1 MNRRHSGGGDT
12 HYKMCKKIAQ
22 LTKVIYQLN
31 TQNED
36 YDARNAEMRRRHE
49 EELRT
54 VCSEAELRVEGL
66 RKAFREEE
74 EKRNGAVEAMKRG
87 YMVELQEAKDAYA
100 RKSASM
106 VDELSAS
113 KKRFEEV
120 IAEVRGKALEEAA
133 KKSAAKEA
141 ETAAL
146 CAAKD
151 EETARL
157 RASKEQEISNLVR
170 EYNERYKAMLAEQ
183 MDARDT
189 LEEKLQLLQSQLDAA
204 AAAHAEELQKWEQK
218 LHDSNN
224 VATSTSAELSRWKE
238 DCRCREA
245 EVSRLQQE
253 CDTLHRRLDAES
265 NSLGVSR
272 DVEATL
278 RQDAELLRTHL
289 KEVQEE
295 RDKLERALS
304 EKTTGLTKAS
314 ADITDLE
321 NQKSLLET
329 QQSHLLHDLNDA
341 EKENQQLLSRVE
353 ALDRRV
359 LELEEA
365 KKAAEQEIERRN
377 RAERLLE
384 ERCDELGQ
392 NASELVKK
400 HQEEINALQAK
411 HENALFDIHLASQK
425 SNDVFVTQLRREK
438 EELISHHTQELRRQ
452 QEQHDQ
458 QIENLTR
465 EHEKVLL
472 DLRGQLSSAD
482 SVGGDLRV
490 TVAQLRETVV
500 KLEEELN
507 AAKNEIRVVVKQKN
521 ELAAKCEAMRGD
533 HARRIAE
540 MEARMN
546 ASMNAEREVQI
557 GKRDALEAE
566 IASLRNKLQA
576 DAESS
581 ERNWE
586 SKIRAQAEEY
596 ESRLRQLREEHNNR
610 LRHLTELNNSANAQL
625 EARHQEQIRN
635 LMEAAKLQKEA
646 ERKESHSERKEFAKQ
661 LQRSE
666 GELQRAKD
674 QLDAMRQSAKEHATR
689 FYDEIQSQRQYI
701 AKFTADYELLQEELQ
716 KSNDEL
722 HGLREEYAQL
732 EKEMRLWKGRECDAR
747 QALERLE
754 EASSRSMKEVEALHR
769 DYVSSMEEKFL
780 QKTQAA
786 LAELRAS
793 LTAERNAVQL
803 RADGVIAAARQK
815 CADLQ
820 EEVKSLN
827 LKLDASVHDIRKRT
841 EELEREKSS
850 KEAAHREFTATLEA
864 MRRDFEDE
872 KESRRRDTEN
882 QLKEI
887 STNHKTII
895 DDLMGQHDE
904 ERTTQND
911 VIRKLQAALDELR
924 YRYEYRESREED
936 VAMINRLMREIKQK
950 DQALEKAI
958 HDIKMYKLE
967 LINREENYNKVFGR
981 RPLVEPG
988 SPADKAPRL
997 QQGMRENRDR
1007 PERRATQQ

>member
-36 YDARNAEMRRRHE
+36 YDERNAEMRRRHE

-54 VCSEAELRVEGL
+54 ICSEAERRVEGL

-87 YMVELQEAKDAYA
+87 YMAELQEAKDAYA

-113 KKRFEEV
+113 KKKFEEV

-133 KKSAAKEA
+133 KKSAANEA
-141 ETAAL
+141 ETVAL

-183 MDARDT
+183 MDARDA
-189 LEEKLQLLQSQLDAA
+189 LEEKLNLLQSQLDAA
-204 AAAHAEELQKWEQK
+204 TAAHAEELQKWEQK
-218 LHDSNN
+218 LHDSND
-224 VATSTSAELSRWKE
+224 VATSMSAELSRWKE

-289 KEVQEE
+289 KEVQEG

-329 QQSHLLHDLNDA
+329 QQGRLLHDLNDA
-341 EKENQQLLSRVE
+341 KKENQQLLSRVE

-365 KKAAEQEIERRN
+365 KKAAEQEIGRRS

-452 QEQHDQ
+452 KEQHDQ
-458 QIENLTR
+458 QIEKLTR

-490 TVAQLRETVV
+490 TIAQLRETVV

-507 AAKNEIRVVVKQKN
+507 TAKNEIQVLVTQKN

-540 MEARMN
+540 MEAR
-546 ASMNAEREVQI
+546 MNAEREVQI

-576 DAESS
+576 DAEAS

-586 SKIRAQAEEY
+586 SKIRAQAEGY
-596 ESRLRQLREEHNNR
+596 ESRLRQICEEHNNR

-646 ERKESHSERKEFAKQ
+646 ERKESNIERKEFAKQ
-661 LQRSE
+661 LQRGE
-666 GELQRAKD
+666 EELQRAKD
-674 QLDAMRQSAKEHATR
+674 QMDAMRQSAKEHATR

-701 AKFTADYELLQEELQ
+701 EKFTADYELLREELQ
-716 KSNDEL
+716 KSNVEL
-722 HGLREEYAQL
+722 NGLREEYAQL

-769 DYVSSMEEKFL
+769 DYVSSMEEKFS

-786 LAELRAS
+786 LAELRAT
-793 LTAERNAVQL
+793 LTAERDAVQL

-841 EELEREKSS
+841 EELEREKSR
-850 KEAAHREFTATLEA
+850 KEAVHREFTATLEA

-872 KESRRRDTEN
+872 KESQRRDTEN

-895 DDLMGQHDE
+895 DDLMEQHDE
-904 ERTTQND
+904 ERTTQNN

-950 DQALEKAI
+950 DQALEKTI
-958 HDIKMYKLE
+958 RDMKMYKME

-988 SPADKAPRL
+988 PPADKAPRL
-997 QQGMRENRDR
+997 LQGMRENRDR
-1007 PERRATQQ
+1007 TERRATQQ